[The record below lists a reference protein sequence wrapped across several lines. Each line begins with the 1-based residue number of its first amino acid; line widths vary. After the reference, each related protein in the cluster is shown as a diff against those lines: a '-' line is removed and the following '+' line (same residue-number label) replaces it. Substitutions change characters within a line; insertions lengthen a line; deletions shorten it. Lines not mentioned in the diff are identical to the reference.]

1 MFPDKFVQMFQN
13 KNVSMFP
20 DRFAK
25 TNVSTLGGVK
35 NVMEA
40 ILDLLELLD
49 FLFSMPGRTMEYNL
63 EESNN
68 VYLAKVNFT

>member
-40 ILDLLELLD
+40 ILDLLDLLELLD
-49 FLFSMPGRTMEYNL
+49 FLFSMEYDL
-63 EESNN
+63 EEGNN
-68 VYLAKVNFT
+68 F